1 MTTHD
6 PENHDFYNR
15 DYYNRDYY
23 EHDNTLCCDSHYSP
37 TDGGNYES

>member
-6 PENHDFYNR
+6 PANRDFYNR

-23 EHDNTLCCDSHYSP
+23 EHDNTLCCDSHYCP
-37 TDGGNYES
+37 MDGGN